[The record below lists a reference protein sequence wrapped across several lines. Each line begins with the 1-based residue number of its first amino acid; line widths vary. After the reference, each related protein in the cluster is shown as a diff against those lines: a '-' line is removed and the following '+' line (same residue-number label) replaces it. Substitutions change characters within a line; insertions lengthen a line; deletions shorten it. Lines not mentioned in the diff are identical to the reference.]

1 MGRDTIGSNGVH
13 STAAVSARQLEV
25 AGFTDDRKVW
35 MEQVIFLHCTIQQL
49 AIVVLF
55 HNGGGNV
62 DALTIQIA
70 QFLHQIGGV
79 DHGNR

>member
-13 STAAVSARQLEV
+13 STAAVSPCQLE
-25 AGFTDDRKVW
+25 ATGFSDDSKIRV
-35 MEQVIFLHCTIQQL
+35 EQVVFLHCTIQQL

-70 QFLHQIGGV
+70 QFLHQISGV